1 MDEKQL
7 EKTLRKVNRQLRS
20 IKALLAFFAL
30 LILCMF
36 VLVGYVA
43 YRVVS
48 FTNDA
53 ETKITN
59 IQKTTE
65 QKLDIKSQLCNG
77 SSNNAVTE
85 QFCN

>member
-30 LILCMF
+30 LIVGMF
-36 VLVGYVA
+36 LLVGFVA
-43 YRVVS
+43 YKVVT

-53 ETKITN
+53 EAKITKIQN
-59 IQKTTE
+59 TTE

-77 SSNNAVTE
+77 STNAITE